1 MSCTV
6 DDAAGYGRI
15 QRDDAGRIRSIVE
28 KIEDDPALRTGPTE
42 INSGFMALDRAWAA
56 EALRHLPPNARKNEY
71 FLTDLVAVASVENPD
86 SVTSVE
92 GPHNVLVGIN
102 DRVELAVA
110 DTHLRARKRRQLMRD
125 GVTLVAPRSNLID
138 LDVEVGQDTTIG
150 PGCVLES
157 GTRIGAGCRI
167 GPHAVLRASIIGDRV
182 RIESSTVE
190 HSSIDADSDV
200 GPYSHLRHGTQ
211 IGTGVHIGNFA
222 ELKSA
227 TISEGVRIGH
237 FSYIGDA
244 SLGAEVNIGAGT
256 VTCNFD
262 GVAKHRTEIGAGAFI
277 GSDTLLVAPVT
288 IGEGA
293 RTGAGAVVNRDVATG
308 ATVVGMPARQIR
320 RKPPEST
327 IPDEKG
333 AGE

>member
-1 MSCTV
+1 MV
-6 DDAAGYGRI
+6 
-15 QRDDAGRIRSIVE
+15 
-28 KIEDDPALRTGPTE
+28 
-42 INSGFMALDRAWAA
+42 LDRAWAA
-56 EALRHLPPNARKNEY
+56 EALRNLRPNPRKNEF
-71 FLTDLVAVASVENPD
+71 FLTDLVALAAADNAE
-86 SVTSVE
+86 SVTAVDGS
-92 GPHNVLVGIN
+92 NDVLIGIN
-102 DRVELAVA
+102 DRNELAIA
-110 DTHLRARKRRQLMRD
+110 DAHLRARKRLRLMCE
-125 GVTLVAPRSNLID
+125 GVTLVLPESNLID
-138 LDVEVGQDTTIG
+138 LDVAVGRDTTIG